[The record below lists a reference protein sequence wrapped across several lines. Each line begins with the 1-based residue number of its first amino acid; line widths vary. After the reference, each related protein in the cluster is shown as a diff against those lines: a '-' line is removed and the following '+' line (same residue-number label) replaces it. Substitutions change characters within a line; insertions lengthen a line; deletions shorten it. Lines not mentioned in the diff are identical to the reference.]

1 MDYKMVRAGIAVVA
15 CATLLAGCGAA
26 SQGADEF
33 MDWDDANAEYQA
45 TVADF
50 PFPLMGDDE
59 FPADMG
65 EGGSDLYQHGWGE
78 GQAYFYWMCS
88 VERHVLETM
97 PTDPDAAYESVE
109 GLRQVV
115 DTTWFATYF
124 EDPEHGFER
133 EVIDKSALGDTS
145 VMREQYDTDCRWYR
159 QVNGL

>member
-1 MDYKMVRAGIAVVA
+1 
-15 CATLLAGCGAA
+15 
-26 SQGADEF
+26 

-50 PFPLMGDDE
+50 PFPLMGGDE

-109 GLRQVV
+109 ALRQVV